1 MIERPK
7 TSHENPTKKSDT
19 QIFDSNIEE
28 YEGCDP
34 KIRELVKSI
43 NLLGVKTFWSCEG
56 HSDGRLTGS
65 HVPAIAI
72 TTKDSLKEGLDK
84 LFELIGIFNFNRRD
98 HISIGA
104 WVFVPHETYLLLQFR
119 NETGELAEIHL
130 EAKQLGEF
138 ISKQTN
144 RI

>member
-1 MIERPK
+1 MNETGPSKKPDAQIL
-7 TSHENPTKKSDT
+7 NPDY
-19 QIFDSNIEE
+19 EG

-34 KIRELVKSI
+34 KIRKLVKSI

-56 HSDGRLTGS
+56 HSDGRLSGS
-65 HVPAIAI
+65 PVPAIGI
-72 TTKDSLKEGLDK
+72 TTKDSSKEGLDK

-130 EAKQLGEF
+130 EAIQLGEF
-138 ISKQTN
+138 ISKCNN
-144 RI
+144 RT